1 MGFFSQ
7 LGDLWAPNTKNYGF
21 GKSWD
26 LLGDAWG
33 KTTDSVKAL
42 ASGIWGLATSP
53 FDDKRSVVD
62 SFVNLNFKVGDAS
75 RAIGGAGLDV
85 LGSAGELPVLKQA
98 LGTAGWVQNELVK
111 RPLGTGYLMT
121 GDVALGK
128 ASYFDTD
135 AWKQAYNDTRYVTTG
150 QAATY
155 SMYASGGIGGA
166 ERLDPRAE
174 GMQDAYRN
182 NTMLKYQSG
191 AIDAAADIFADPTVY
206 GGKAAT
212 ALKLKWISKP
222 VRSAADADKFLTGA
236 KYKKLHEFIKQ
247 ADNPEVVRQQV
258 FNAHRGGDK
267 AAALLWD
274 VRKEDDLYHAT
285 FNALYGSE
293 DDWEYLVQ
301 NAPRIAQATG
311 RVYANQTIA
320 TASNLAGQSAKADAV
335 VNSLRETESQAFVDA
350 IANGQGAWGAA
361 RGVLIAQN
369 APRLTVTSKWRTGVH
384 NWATFGP
391 AVFRGT
397 AIYPVASRARYGL
410 PTAKFTR
417 FMDVNDVNSVGS
429 FRSNLERAPFSREQ
443 LEGFVSQYGRASSP
457 EARARIAADAEDA
470 GFKLLAE
477 KHGWTAAQVEQ
488 ALPAVNRWRTGNR
501 QVFSNSRRYMSKDA
515 LRLYEKYV
523 GVNRTAEADETFF
536 LGRDV
541 DAAVARGDQPTSHY
555 HMLDEDG
562 NSVLIPGRF
571 EVDAAKPVALSQTA
585 EIMAMQ
591 DWRVLD
597 TALWWARKGPI
608 GEKAYTV
615 LNGAGTLLDTVNQ
628 VWKIT
633 ALLRPG
639 YMWRMLSD
647 DVMRRGS
654 LYGSAR
660 VLMSTSRG
668 VKNAATNF
676 HARGGLVR
684 DYWSGRRRAGGL
696 DPVDVI
702 DGDVVDSGARA
713 TNFSRQP
720 IGGPY
725 APEPDKLAMSAGKD
739 VKLRNAIEIT
749 AGRNGFTKADLRREL
764 GVGDQT
770 ANRLLD
776 EMHSRGLVE
785 IESEKGR
792 VTYRRSRVDP
802 QDIGL
807 LDQPLNY
814 ATYDRALAD
823 GVLSVGDY
831 LKKIDEHAE
840 RGDLPDE
847 LAMLVQGRNDGTL
860 APRVTLQRDYR
871 RNVTDRALR
880 SVGRGAYSEPGFQ
893 QDIVDILVRK
903 HRRKTPGEVGV
914 GVVFDPMTGVVLE
927 PSRPLRVDDFTL
939 SKGAEMAPDP
949 DEFYRYASEH
959 LDDLL
964 KPTSVMHAYITPGG
978 EMHLSV
984 ARWDGEPTK
993 AIKPTGGI
1001 RLSLKGVEGPPKAM
1015 AGHDRIRVQTPHGAV
1030 LFEAAFE
1037 GPEGSRFRAQAS
1049 SRGPQEAW
1057 ADQVA
1062 NTDYARLINKS
1073 RSQKDVGPTEPHY
1086 EESWQRAV
1094 NVQLY
1099 NDQVARMFMSDK
1111 TVDDVLNWMRNTTE
1125 GRAYWGRLGPWQ
1137 SRPVEQAYAVKAMV
1151 DTYLP
1156 LPGDAAGRHEVA
1168 AINKGGAKADV
1179 HADAIGSGGDA
1190 HTAALDLRKAALEG
1204 KASFNQ
1210 FDKLFPNKEDMP
1222 AVHGASLDVAVGG
1235 PFTNMVK
1242 KGVDK
1247 IFKTLSDIPADRAS
1261 RFPFFAERYQDHL
1274 RDLAPMYAERSR
1286 AGGHMMFA
1294 DDVEKIQLEAR
1305 SRALADVK
1313 KYLYDTSAA
1322 LDMAAAGRLF
1332 VPFSSAVADSF
1343 LKWGVI
1349 AREKGVIP
1357 PVLNI
1362 WKLWTAPDRAGL
1374 VQDEDGNVKKWDPKT
1389 RDYVWYQ
1396 RNPETGEDVRLDG
1409 HEPKQE
1415 YIVFQLPAA
1424 VDSAVNTTAK
1434 IVTFGQA
1441 NPTSRLPDGTIM
1453 PSYINKETF
1462 NTFLG
1467 LPTAGPLIAV
1477 PANEFELKN
1486 PKLADNWFMRK
1497 FVTPFG
1503 PTSDIYKAA
1512 LPSNVRST
1520 YFAATGN
1527 EQNRRGIAQAV
1538 MQTEY
1543 TRYALGLRDKPPT
1556 MEEVQQA
1563 AGDIS
1568 GLQWTSQF
1576 LGVSTQFKSPYQ
1588 PYVDYYRMLQQT
1600 DPEHA
1605 TARFYNDMGDEF
1617 RMMTASVSRN
1627 VAGLPASVATAK
1639 TQKKYAD
1646 LIAKYPDLAPLIVGA
1661 EGAGSFS
1668 SAVYQAQLEQSL
1680 QPGSDRKM
1688 REVLSLQESV
1698 EDAERRYVWMKYS
1711 KVMDAIDADMVQRG
1725 LTSLNQ
1731 KRAKDLKATKDKFV
1745 EAHKYWTN
1753 PQGAQDVNPWFV
1765 EFSTT
1770 NRATMTQ
1777 RLTGMAQIVTD
1788 PTIKIGDRDDMRGLR
1803 DYLKNRVR
1811 VRQEMQARGYATLD
1825 SKKSKALASR
1835 WDAYVTTLKEQ
1846 NLSFA
1851 ALHNR
1856 WLTND
1861 DMTADIIFDEGG
1873 E

>member
-1 MGFFSQ
+1 MGFFTQ
-7 LGDLWAPNTKNYGF
+7 LGDLWAPNSKNYGF

-33 KTTDSVKAL
+33 KTTDSVKAF
-42 ASGIWGLATSP
+42 ASGVWGLATSP

-62 SFVNLNFKVGDAS
+62 SFMDLNFKAGDAS
-75 RAIGGAGLDV
+75 RGIGGAGLDL
-85 LGSAGELPVLKQA
+85 LGSVGELPVLKQA

-111 RPLGTGYLMT
+111 RPLGAGYLMT

-155 SMYASGGIGGA
+155 SMYASGGVSGA
-166 ERLDPRAE
+166 EHFDPRAE

-212 ALKLKWISKP
+212 ALKLKYISKP
-222 VRSAADADKFLTGA
+222 LRTAADVDKYMTGP
-236 KYKKLHEFIKQ
+236 KYTKLRDFIK
-247 ADNPEVVRQQV
+247 AAPSPEAVRQQA

-274 VRKEDDLYHAT
+274 VRNEDDLYKAT

-293 DDWEYLVQ
+293 EDWEYLVQ
-301 NAPRIAQATG
+301 HAPRIAQATG

-335 VNSLRETESQAFVDA
+335 VSSLRETESQAFVDA

-361 RGVLIAQN
+361 KGVLVAQS
-369 APRLTVTSKWRTGVH
+369 APRLTVTSKWRAGVH

-397 AIYPVASRARYGL
+397 AIYPVASRARYAL
-410 PTAKFTR
+410 PSAKFTR
-417 FMDVNDVNSVGS
+417 FMDVNDVNSVGA
-429 FRSNLERAPFSREQ
+429 FRSNLERAPFTREQ

-457 EARARIAADAEDA
+457 EARSRIAASAEDA

-477 KHGWTAAQVEQ
+477 RHGFTPEHVEQ
-488 ALPAVNRWRTGNR
+488 ALPAINRWRIGNR
-501 QVFSNSRRYMSKDA
+501 KVFSTSRRYLSKDVID
-515 LRLYEKYV
+515 LYNKYV
-523 GVNRTAEADETFF
+523 GVGREAEADNSYF
-536 LGRDV
+536 LGRDM
-541 DAAVARGDQPTSHY
+541 DAAVARGDQPSGHF

-562 NSVLIPGRF
+562 NNVLIPGRF
-571 EVDAAKPVALSQTA
+571 DVDPAKPVALSQTA
-585 EIMAMQ
+585 EIMAMM

-597 TALWWARKGPI
+597 TALAWEKLGPV
-608 GEKAYTV
+608 GSKAYTV
-615 LNGAGTLLDTVNQ
+615 INAGGTLLDMVNRL
-628 VWKIT
+628 WKTT
-633 ALLRPG
+633 ALVRPG
-639 YMWRMLSD
+639 YAWRMLSD
-647 DVMRRGS
+647 DVMRRGT
-654 LYGSAR
+654 LYGAAR
-660 VLMSTSRG
+660 VMMSSSRG

-696 DPVDVI
+696 DSVDTI
-702 DGDVVDSGARA
+702 DGEVVDSGARL
-713 TNFSRQP
+713 TDISRQP
-720 IGGPY
+720 LGGPY
-725 APEPDKLAMSAGKD
+725 EPDPDALAMSAGKD

-807 LDQPLNY
+807 LDQPLKYN
-814 ATYDRALAD
+814 TYDRALAD
-823 GVLSVGDY
+823 GVLSVDDY
-831 LKKIDEHAE
+831 ISKVAEHAA
-840 RGDLPDE
+840 RGDLPGD
-847 LAMLVQGRNDGTL
+847 LAMIHQGYREGVL
-860 APRVTLQRDYR
+860 APAAQLERDYR
-871 RNVTDRALR
+871 RDVTKLALR
-880 SVGRGAYSEPGFQ
+880 SVGRGAYTYPNWQ
-893 QDIVDILVRK
+893 QSFVDAVVKR
-903 HRRKTPGEVGV
+903 HRSKAQGKTGV
-914 GVVFDPMTGVVLE
+914 ATVVDPMTGTSPKFDVAIQ
-927 PSRPLRVDDFTL
+927 PHDFTL
-939 SKGAEMAPDP
+939 SNGESVAPAA
-949 DEFYRYASEH
+949 DEVYRYVDKH
-959 LDDLL
+959 LNDLL
-964 KPTSVMHAYITPGG
+964 KPRNVLHTYVAPDGRL
-978 EMHLSV
+978 HLSV
-984 ARWDGEPTK
+984 ARWDGEATT
-993 AIKPTGGI
+993 AVKPTGGV
-1001 RLSLKGVEGPPKAM
+1001 RVTLGKAEGREKAM
-1015 AGHDRIRVQTPHGAV
+1015 SGADRVVVNTPSGQV
-1030 LFEAAFE
+1030 GFDAAFE
-1037 GPEGSRFRAQAS
+1037 GAEGSRFMAQTS
-1049 SRGPQEAW
+1049 SRGPQGAW

-1062 NTDYARLINKS
+1062 DTDYARLINAS
-1073 RSQKDVGPTEPHY
+1073 HTQKDVGPTEPHY
-1086 EESWQRAV
+1086 GESWQRAV
-1094 NVQLY
+1094 NVQLHG
-1099 NDQVARMFMSDK
+1099 DQAARMFMNGKS
-1111 TVDDVLNWMRNTTE
+1111 VDDVLNWMRNTAD

-1137 SRPVEQAYAVKAMV
+1137 SRPVEQVYAVKAMV

-1156 LPGDAAGRHEVA
+1156 LPGDAAARHEVA

-1179 HADAIGSGGDA
+1179 HADAIVSGGDA

-1222 AVHGASLDVAVGG
+1222 AVHGASLDVTVGG
-1235 PFTNMVK
+1235 PFTNAVK
-1242 KGVDK
+1242 RGVDNT
-1247 IFKTLSDIPADRAS
+1247 FKVLSDMPADRAS

-1274 RDLAPMYAERSR
+1274 RDLAPMYAER
-1286 AGGHMMFA
+1286 AGGAQFIKTDAIH
-1294 DDVEKIQLEAR
+1294 KIQQDAR

-1322 LDMAAAGRLF
+1322 LDMASAGRLF
-1332 VPFSSAVADSF
+1332 VPFASAVGDSF

-1374 VQDEDGNVKKWDPKT
+1374 VQDEDGNVKKWDSKT

-1396 RNPETGEDVRLDG
+1396 RNPKTGEEVRLDG

-1434 IVTFGQA
+1434 IVTFGQKS
-1441 NPTSRLPDGTIM
+1441 PTSRLPDGTIM

-1467 LPTAGPLIAV
+1467 LPTAGPLVAV

-1543 TRYALGLRDKPPT
+1543 TKYALGMRDKPPT

-1627 VAGLPASVATAK
+1627 VAGLPASIATAK
-1639 TQKKYAD
+1639 TQAKYAD
-1646 LIAKYPDLAPLIVGA
+1646 LIAKFPDLAPLIVGA
-1661 EGAGSFS
+1661 EGAGSFN

-1698 EDAERRYVWMKYS
+1698 EDAERRYVWTKYS
-1711 KVMDAIDADMVQRG
+1711 KLMDAVDADMVQRG

-1731 KRAKDLKATKDKFV
+1731 KRAADLKAIKDKFI
-1745 EAHKYWTN
+1745 EDNKYWTN
-1753 PQGAQDVNPWFV
+1753 PQGVHDVNPWFA

-1777 RLTGMAQIVTD
+1777 RLTAMVQLVTD
-1788 PTIKIGDRDDMRGLR
+1788 DRIGGRDDMQGLY
-1803 DYLKNRVR
+1803 DYLRAR
-1811 VRQEMQARGYATLD
+1811 TQVRQEMQQRGFATLTA
-1825 SKKSKALASR
+1825 KKAGSLSVR
-1835 WDAYVTTLKEQ
+1835 WDAYVTGLKEQ
-1846 NLSFA
+1846 NLAFA
-1851 ALHNR
+1851 DLYNR

-1861 DMTADIIFDEGG
+1861 DMTADYLNEGG